1 VCGIVGVAASAPVPD
16 RAFLE
21 TMRDTLRHRGPDDA
35 GVWWSRDGRVGL
47 ASRRLAIIDLSP
59 GANQPMADA

>member
-1 VCGIVGVAASAPVPD
+1 
-16 RAFLE
+16 
-21 TMRDTLRHRGPDDA
+21 
-35 GVWWSRDGRVGL
+35 VWWSRDGRVGL